1 MGFGV
6 FPPSTKVWG
15 KKLWRSREN
24 AQMQKSWAKMSP
36 KRTKL
41 RKRRNL
47 ARECVDAD
55 RKGKKEKEKEK
66 KKKKRKKQS
75 DPKAPVDPGE
85 I

>member
-6 FPPSTKVWG
+6 FPPRAKCG
-15 KKLWRSREN
+15 EKKLWRSREN

-55 RKGKKEKEKEK
+55 RKGKKEKEKK
-66 KKKKRKKQS
+66 KAK
-75 DPKAPVDPGE
+75 
-85 I
+85 